1 MFSPLT
7 QQLIEALQ
15 CLPGIGPKSAQR
27 MAFHLLEEANQP
39 QGQKLANS
47 LSAALSHVKHCQRC
61 RLYTEEPL
69 CGICQNTKR
78 NHQLICVVES
88 PADVVAFEQTQSFN
102 GVYFLLMGHL
112 SPLDGIGPA
121 DIGIPQLA
129 ERLKNQ
135 PIEELILATNPT
147 MEGKATAHYI
157 SSIAAQH
164 HIRCS
169 QLAHG
174 VPIGGELEYLDGN
187 TIAHALK
194 TRDLLT
200 TD

>member
-7 QQLIEALQ
+7 RQLIEALQ

-27 MAFHLLEEANQP
+27 MAFHLLEDSHQP
-39 QGQKLANS
+39 QGQRLANT
-47 LSAALSHVKHCQRC
+47 LKEALTSVKHCQQC
-61 RLYTEEPL
+61 RMYTEDPL
-69 CGICQNTKR
+69 CSICQNQKR
-78 NHQLICVVES
+78 DHSLICVVES
-88 PADVVAFEQTQSFN
+88 PADVVALEHTQSFN
-102 GVYFLLMGHL
+102 GCYFVLMGHL

-121 DIGIPQLA
+121 DIGIPQLTQ
-129 ERLKNQ
+129 RLETQ
-135 PIEELILATNPT
+135 AIQELILATNPT

-157 SSIAAQH
+157 ASIANKQA
-164 HIRCS
+164 IRCS

-174 VPIGGELEYLDGN
+174 VPMGGELEYLDGN

>member
-27 MAFHLLEEANQP
+27 MAFHLLEDTNKP
-39 QGQKLANS
+39 QGQKLAD
-47 LSAALSHVKHCQRC
+47 ALSSALMHIKHCQQC
-61 RLYTEEPL
+61 RMYTEEPV
-69 CGICQNTKR
+69 CRICQNTKR
-78 NHQLICVVES
+78 DHSLICVVES
-88 PADVVAFEQTQSFN
+88 PADIVAFEQTQSFN
-102 GVYFLLMGHL
+102 GVYFVLMGHL

-121 DIGIPQLA
+121 DIGIPQLT
-129 ERLKNQ
+129 ERLKTNTVS
-135 PIEELILATNPT
+135 ELILATNPT

-157 SSIAAQH
+157 NAIAAQH
-164 HIRCS
+164 NVRCS

-200 TD
+200 ID